1 MIMLYLLHSLDNI
14 FRTKFSFL
22 DVCIPG
28 KTSFDEVYNKMS
40 VRNDYDM
47 CILNLC
53 ILYLIK
59 CRTITME
66 HYSYYTCTYNVF
78 VFECQ

>member
-1 MIMLYLLHSLDNI
+1 MLYLLHSLDNI

-47 CILNLC
+47 CILKLMYIVSN
-53 ILYLIK
+53 K
-59 CRTITME
+59 VS
-66 HYSYYTCTYNVF
+66 HYNHGTL
-78 VFECQ
+78 

>member
-1 MIMLYLLHSLDNI
+1 MLYLLHSLDKI

-47 CILNLC
+47 CILKLMY
-53 ILYLIK
+53 IVSYK
-59 CRTITME
+59 VS
-66 HYSYYTCTYNVF
+66 HYNHGTL
-78 VFECQ
+78 

>member
-1 MIMLYLLHSLDNI
+1 MIMLYLLHSLDKI

-47 CILNLC
+47 CILKLMY
-53 ILYLIK
+53 IVSYK
-59 CRTITME
+59 VS
-66 HYSYYTCTYNVF
+66 HYNHGTL
-78 VFECQ
+78 

>member
-1 MIMLYLLHSLDNI
+1 MIMLYLLHSLDKI

-28 KTSFDEVYNKMS
+28 KTSFDEVYNDMS

-47 CILNLC
+47 CILKLMY
-53 ILYLIK
+53 IVSYK
-59 CRTITME
+59 VS
-66 HYSYYTCTYNVF
+66 HYNHGTF
-78 VFECQ
+78 

>member
-47 CILNLC
+47 CILKLMYIVSN
-53 ILYLIK
+53 K
-59 CRTITME
+59 VS
-66 HYSYYTCTYNVF
+66 HYNHGTL
-78 VFECQ
+78 

>member
-1 MIMLYLLHSLDNI
+1 MLYLLHSLDII

-22 DVCIPG
+22 DLCIPG

-47 CILNLC
+47 CILKLMY
-53 ILYLIK
+53 IVSYK
-59 CRTITME
+59 VS
-66 HYSYYTCTYNVF
+66 HYNHGTL
-78 VFECQ
+78 